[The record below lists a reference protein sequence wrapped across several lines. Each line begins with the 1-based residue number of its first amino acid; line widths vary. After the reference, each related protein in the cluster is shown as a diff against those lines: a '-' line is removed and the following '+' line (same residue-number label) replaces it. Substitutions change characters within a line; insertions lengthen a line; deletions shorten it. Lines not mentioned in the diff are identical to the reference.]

1 MNRLHVVTLL
11 KLRTSKQITDFQ
23 WDNHLMQKWVD
34 GIITMQSRQIYPFSP
49 PLKKRKLKK
58 TKNEIKLKIKRN

>member
-34 GIITMQSRQIYPFSP
+34 GIITMQSR
-49 PLKKRKLKK
+49 
-58 TKNEIKLKIKRN
+58 